1 MPSLVQTGKTLRF
14 LPPNSTSINSSNQ
27 TNQLV
32 RNIGILE
39 QAKQFRFTYEVE
51 WSNHGVSIDYY
62 CIGKAWTKG
71 QQDRRKQEGV
81 TTLELFLESLGAL
94 KGFQTSLEDRYRLL
108 EVVKKSPFML
118 KYDDGTP
125 FWTKPLQITAIVG
138 YPSSKRPVIDLK
150 TGNSLTD
157 LVLQCFNDPPL
168 HYGYFQIIFQG
179 CEPPPS
185 RQSNTPHE
193 NKKKL
198 QSLQEQFEQQEEKDY
213 WQIGSFVGEVR
224 ILLMDFERTRLHQ
237 AQTALT
243 SLFRHYGLKTSY
255 YPCWYRGKRISSVLT
270 AIRLRKAL
278 KWQFL
283 TGKRLAQFLRLPVR
297 HYPGL
302 QRLSPHLLNFKPP
315 PTSRDGVIMG
325 KPVIEGKESH
335 ESYYLSLTDLS
346 NHLGVWGATGM
357 GKSRFVY
364 GLIQS
369 LVHQGH
375 SITILDPK
383 GEYIDLATDL
393 ENIIVLRPGS
403 TDLPFHLNIL
413 EVPPNLTEEDHLGF
427 LHSAIQNI
435 FLAQDIHM
443 QPQMG
448 AVLMQALR
456 YAISNRLT
464 FGELLNILEWPEN
477 KLITHLGVRGTNLE
491 ASAHAVA
498 NRLRGLTFGI
508 CRKVFLG
515 ETTIAIEKLLNQCC
529 VIDLSIFEN
538 IESVQARKIFLEVF
552 SHYLLNHLRTHLPS
566 THEPGQIEHIL
577 VIEEAQKLVPQKLR
591 SMYSDEQSL
600 LGKLPWTFR
609 GYGVAVIYCG
619 TEPVVETPIL
629 NNTGMTVMFHSKYRP
644 DVLANLLGIR
654 TNEYL
659 GYREAQSLL
668 GPSQYA
674 LISQKGQDGV
684 FMLKVKDV
692 PKNVI
697 SPLRLQKLKEQLF
710 QRNQDQHQSNETTN
724 IKFQDPRS
732 EVPKPDL
739 VSAVS
744 MLSSPPL
751 SAQSSTIQSSRSL
764 SNHKTSHLTPHIAV
778 SNQNSL
784 LLKDLEEN
792 SKINN
797 TDNPSQKVLG
807 GNIKPDT
814 NKSVP
819 PGEFWFG
826 KRELESS
833 KSQIEEKSTEEI
845 VDIWYET
852 VAAYEVGDE
861 DRFFRK
867 LGISIEQA
875 IKFKHQEVF
884 GNPPLNMKLGM
895 KNLRKEGWIDERQ
908 WNLEWLWDVRNEFVH
923 TGVDLSLEE
932 LNRAR
937 QIGEKII
944 RGCLVKNP

>member
-1 MPSLVQTGKTLRF
+1 MPFFVQTGKTLRF
-14 LPPNSTSINSSNQ
+14 LPPKSASKDSFNQ
-27 TNQLV
+27 TNQLI

-39 QAKQFRFTYEVE
+39 QARQFRFSYEVE
-51 WSNHGVSIDYY
+51 WTNHCVSIDYY
-62 CIGKAWTKG
+62 CMSKAWTKG
-71 QQDRRKQEGV
+71 QQERRKQEGV

-94 KGFQTSLEDRYRLL
+94 KGFQTSLEDRFRLL

-125 FWTKPLQITAIVG
+125 FWSKPLQIIAIVG
-138 YPSSKRPVIDLK
+138 HPSSKRPVIDLK

-168 HYGYFQIIFQG
+168 HYGYLQIIFQG
-179 CEPPPS
+179 QEPPLS
-185 RQSNTPHE
+185 RQSNTLHE
-193 NKKKL
+193 NKNQL

-213 WQIGSFVGEVR
+213 WQVGSFVGEVR

-255 YPCWYRGKRISSVLT
+255 YPCWYKGKRVSSIL
-270 AIRLRKAL
+270 AAMRLRKGL
-278 KWQFL
+278 KWQPL
-283 TGKRLAQFLRLPVR
+283 TGKRLAQILRLPVR

-315 PTSRDGVIMG
+315 PPSIDGVIMG
-325 KPVIEGKESH
+325 KPIIEGKESH
-335 ESYYLSLTDLS
+335 EPYYLSLTDLS

-364 GLIQS
+364 GLIQI
-369 LVHQGH
+369 LAQQGH

-383 GEYIDLATDL
+383 GEYIDLASDM
-393 ENIIVLRPGS
+393 ENIVVLRPGS

-427 LHSAIQNI
+427 LHSTIQNI

-448 AVLMQALR
+448 VVLMQTLR

-477 KLITHLGVRGTNLE
+477 KLITHLGVQGTNLE

-508 CRKVFLG
+508 CRRVFLG
-515 ETTIAIEKLLNQCC
+515 ETTISIEKLLNQCC
-529 VIDLSIFEN
+529 VIDLSVFEN
-538 IESVQARKIFLEVF
+538 VESVQARKIFLEVL
-552 SHYLLNHLRTHLPS
+552 SHYILNHLRTHLPS
-566 THEPGQIEHIL
+566 THESGQIEHIL

-600 LGKLPWTFR
+600 LGKLPWTLR

-644 DVLANLLGIR
+644 DILANLLGIR

-692 PKNVI
+692 SKNVI
-697 SPLRLQKLKEQLF
+697 PPLRLQELKEQLL
-710 QRNQDQHQSNETTN
+710 QRNKNQHQANETTN
-724 IKFQDPRS
+724 IKFKDPRS
-732 EVPKPDL
+732 E
-739 VSAVS
+739 
-744 MLSSPPL
+744 
-751 SAQSSTIQSSRSL
+751 
-764 SNHKTSHLTPHIAV
+764 
-778 SNQNSL
+778 
-784 LLKDLEEN
+784 
-792 SKINN
+792 
-797 TDNPSQKVLG
+797 
-807 GNIKPDT
+807 
-814 NKSVP
+814 
-819 PGEFWFG
+819 
-826 KRELESS
+826 
-833 KSQIEEKSTEEI
+833 
-845 VDIWYET
+845 
-852 VAAYEVGDE
+852 
-861 DRFFRK
+861 
-867 LGISIEQA
+867 
-875 IKFKHQEVF
+875 
-884 GNPPLNMKLGM
+884 
-895 KNLRKEGWIDERQ
+895 
-908 WNLEWLWDVRNEFVH
+908 
-923 TGVDLSLEE
+923 
-932 LNRAR
+932 
-937 QIGEKII
+937 
-944 RGCLVKNP
+944 